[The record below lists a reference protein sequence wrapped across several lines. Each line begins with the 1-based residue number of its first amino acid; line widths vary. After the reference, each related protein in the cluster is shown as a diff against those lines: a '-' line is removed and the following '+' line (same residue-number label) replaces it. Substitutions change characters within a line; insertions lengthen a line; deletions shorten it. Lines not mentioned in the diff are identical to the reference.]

1 MKLKENVNKVHSSL
15 QSIFNDVKIVEK
27 SDLKFG
33 SYIELSITEGNVNLI
48 AKISKSNLEFDKFNW
63 IYLSNPTDETSLVER
78 NSSVD
83 TFTDDVK
90 DIFNKNRFDSEYLQN
105 LN

>member
-83 TFTDDVK
+83 TFTNDVK
-90 DIFNKNRFDSEYLQN
+90 DIFDKNRFDSEYLQN

>member
-83 TFTDDVK
+83 TFTNDVK
-90 DIFNKNRFDSEYLQN
+90 DIFDKNRFD
-105 LN
+105 